1 MRKALIETLSPL
13 FLKEIAQADVD
24 INPRIIVRK
33 QIFENFE
40 YEEARQLEQQVQV
53 QTHDFESLGNGKYI
67 FDLLLMNGFL
77 HFEIKITFSTHD
89 ILKISVNSKFRN

>member
-13 FLKEIAQADVD
+13 FLKKIAQADVD
-24 INPRIIVRK
+24 FNPRIIVRK

-53 QTHDFESLGNGKYI
+53 
-67 FDLLLMNGFL
+67 
-77 HFEIKITFSTHD
+77 
-89 ILKISVNSKFRN
+89 